1 MSDKQQPDKAT
12 PFDEDMD
19 VPTYNAKPA
28 SKDSASGQGKSKP
41 GLFERAGR
49 AEPQEIKPSQAQQDH
64 PETEVLS
71 YSSANEAARQDS
83 GAGEETVAFAQP
95 ESTTPATPEQE
106 TALATADAPVDS
118 TLSTGTAE
126 EREARLQAEQEEKLS
141 LIHI

>member
-28 SKDSASGQGKSKP
+28 SKDSVSGQEKSKL

-71 YSSANEAARQDS
+71 YSSANEAHVRTAVQARR
-83 GAGEETVAFAQP
+83 P
-95 ESTTPATPEQE
+95 
-106 TALATADAPVDS
+106 
-118 TLSTGTAE
+118 
-126 EREARLQAEQEEKLS
+126 
-141 LIHI
+141 